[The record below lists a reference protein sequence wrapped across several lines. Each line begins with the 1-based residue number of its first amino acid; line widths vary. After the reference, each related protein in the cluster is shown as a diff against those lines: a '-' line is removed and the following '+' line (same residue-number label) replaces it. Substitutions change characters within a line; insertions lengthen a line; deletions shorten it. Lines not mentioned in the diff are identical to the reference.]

1 MFAAFN
7 QPLRIFDRLS
17 IQSKLFLMLLLA
29 SLLSILITGYVG
41 YQSGQEAL
49 EASRLSALTTL
60 RSTRVYQIESY
71 FDGVKA
77 QVQTLSEN
85 PFLLENFKALQTT
98 FQELEQKATLAPDAT
113 EKLKTFYEKEFIPE
127 LSKNIDG
134 RPIADDYIPQ
144 GKAAQYLQYHY
155 AVNNPSPLGQKE
167 ALAVATDGSVYS
179 KIHAKLHPV
188 IARIFQR
195 YSYYDLMLIDAKTLD
210 VVYSYEKEADFAI
223 SLKRGPYSDNNLAEA
238 VKALLQSPERQTIRY
253 APYSN
258 YRPSY
263 GVPTAFVLTPLYDD
277 NQLLGILA
285 LQLSTQE
292 IDRVMTNNQQWIS
305 SGLGDTGESILVGG
319 DYKMRTNSRFILQDP
334 DGYIEQMKKAG
345 ASARLLDRLRN
356 TKTTILN
363 QEIRLPLVDK
373 ALQNQSGVEHGK
385 DYRQIE
391 SIMSYSPVRFGDI
404 TWALITRMDESEAI
418 APIAQFRKRILMA
431 AASIIVLITL
441 LSTLLSRLFLNPV
454 YDIMNASRRIV
465 AGKFDTKIQT
475 RSKDELS
482 QLAKSVNQIT
492 SKLQEQQETIAA
504 RTAESKSLLQML
516 LPVPIVPR
524 YQAGE
529 SPIADKASNV
539 SVLVIDLSGFNA
551 RSMEWSAEQSVGYL
565 NEIFSSFDEATLN
578 QGVERIRISGTSYL
592 AVSGLMTPRLDHAKY
607 AVEYALML
615 QQRLAQF
622 NQKYGLDLRLRVG
635 IDAGTVIAGVIGKTY
650 LSYNLWGNTA
660 TQTKVIAAHAVP
672 DEIWVGQAVRDR
684 LGDAYSFAARPA
696 VTLSDDGWTTIPVWS
711 VQRMMGAG
719 THAV

>member
-49 EASRLSALTTL
+49 ETSRLSALTTL

-77 QVQTLSEN
+77 QVQTLSEDR
-85 PFLLENFKALQTT
+85 FLLENFKALQTT

-144 GKAAQYLQYHY
+144 GKAAPYLQYHY
-155 AVNNPSPLGQKE
+155 AVNNPNPLGQKE
-167 ALAVATDGSVYS
+167 ALAVATDGSAYS
-179 KIHAKLHPV
+179 KIHAKLHPF
-188 IARIFQR
+188 IASIFQR

-210 VVYSYEKEADFAI
+210 VIYSYEKEADFAI

-238 VKALLQSPERQTIRY
+238 VKTLLQSPERQTVRY

-263 GVPTAFVLTPLYDD
+263 GLPTAFVLTPLYDD

-334 DGYIEQMKKAG
+334 DGYIEQMKQAG

-385 DYRQIE
+385 DYRQVE

-482 QLAKSVNQIT
+482 QLARSVNQIT
-492 SKLQEQQETIAA
+492 SKLQEQQETIVAS
-504 RTAESKSLLQML
+504 TAESKSMLQML

-539 SVLVIDLSGFNA
+539 SVMVIDLSGFNA

-660 TQTKVIAAHAVP
+660 TQTKAIAAHTLP

-684 LGDAYSFAARPA
+684 LGDAYSFEVRPA
-696 VTLSDDGWTTIPVWS
+696 VTLSDDRRPAMPVWS
-711 VQRMMGAG
+711 VRRTIGG
-719 THAV
+719 